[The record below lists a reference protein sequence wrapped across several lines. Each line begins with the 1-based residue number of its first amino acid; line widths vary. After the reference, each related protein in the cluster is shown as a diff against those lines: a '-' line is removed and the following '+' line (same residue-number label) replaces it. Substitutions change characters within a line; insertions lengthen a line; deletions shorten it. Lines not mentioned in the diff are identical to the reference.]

1 MDFNATL
8 RREATGELTL
18 KPYPEAAAL
27 AAAYRKTPTPGR
39 SWPADRVKEEAMA
52 RVAAAGGDTGN
63 RQLVLSESALQFG
76 QYRGK
81 TFKWLLSNDAG
92 YAAMV
97 LASHR
102 QERERGDTSVTAV
115 MGNKDALLQYAGL
128 FPDVRAAIQERHVR
142 EGSGTPAQEDTLLVG
157 FGNFATLTF
166 KDLYNAVDKERK
178 GFIRWV
184 RQKKDIRQGTKMDAL
199 QKYIKRRD
207 AEQTGPKVPET
218 PPPVGPSSSSAG
230 EPSDADLLA
239 AAANVDV
246 TGENDIFTNV
256 FQMMVLETVRY
267 EVYYTFRS
275 RQAVPWLFFPLLPS
289 FFAF

>member
-1 MDFNATL
+1 
-8 RREATGELTL
+8 
-18 KPYPEAAAL
+18 
-27 AAAYRKTPTPGR
+27 
-39 SWPADRVKEEAMA
+39 MA

-63 RQLVLSESALQFG
+63 CQLVLSESALQFG

-81 TFKWLLSNDAG
+81 TFKWLLSNDIG

-128 FPDVRAAIQERHVR
+128 FPDVRAAIQEWQVR
-142 EGSGTPAQEDTLLVG
+142 EGSGTPVQEDSLLVG

-166 KDLYNAVDKERK
+166 KDLYNAKDKDRK

-184 RQKKDIRQGTKMDAL
+184 RQKKDIRPGTKMEVL

-207 AEQTGPKVPET
+207 AEKPGPKVPET
-218 PPPVGPSSSSAG
+218 PPPVGPSSSSAAE

-246 TGENDIFTNV
+246 TA
-256 FQMMVLETVRY
+256 
-267 EVYYTFRS
+267 FR
-275 RQAVPWLFFPLLPS
+275 
-289 FFAF
+289 